1 MILTFAL
8 GNSRIPFSVL
18 TSQLNLAFMCVPKI
32 TKVSNCFSVGVVI
45 SDFKAMTYI
54 TRWSTVSLI
63 KKKHNKVTLTEE
75 KRGNAIKEI
84 VSYDA
89 NS

>member
-8 GNSRIPFSVL
+8 GNSSVPFSVL
-18 TSQLNLAFMCVPKI
+18 TSHLSLAFKCVPKI

-54 TRWSTVSLI
+54 TR
-63 KKKHNKVTLTEE
+63 
-75 KRGNAIKEI
+75 
-84 VSYDA
+84 
-89 NS
+89 